1 MRYIGCCDQSKSM
14 KMEVG
19 HDNLLGLKN
28 IRTNVGKC
36 KGVENNP
43 K

>member
-1 MRYIGCCDQSKSM
+1 M
-14 KMEVG
+14 KMGVG

-28 IRTNVGKC
+28 IHTSVGKC
-36 KGVENNP
+36 KGVQNNP